1 MKCAVIDIGSNSVRL
16 MLSENGKTLY
26 KLVEITALAEGLGQE
41 KTLKPQPVDR
51 TVSAVCFF
59 VEHAKNQGVS
69 DIMIF
74 ATAAVRYAENK
85 QYFIDEIKTR
95 TGLVLDVISGE
106 EEAYIGRLGA
116 LGFGDGGIIDIG
128 GASAEITA
136 VKEGKQVY
144 SKSLDLGVVKI
155 KDACL
160 QDKNL
165 AKQLVEKKIAEYGY
179 VPKTTY
185 YGIGGTATSLASMIQ
200 ELDPYDPSKV
210 DGYVLTKQV
219 LQAWVDKLYS
229 LTVEQREKLKGL
241 QPKRASVV
249 AGGALL
255 LLEIMNKIGID
266 SITVSEKD
274 NLEGYLINKRG
285 KNE

>member
-41 KTLKPQPVDR
+41 KILKSQPVDR

-59 VEHAKNQGVS
+59 VEHAKKQGVE
-69 DIMIF
+69 DVMIF
-74 ATAAVRYAENK
+74 ATAAVRYAQNK
-85 QYFIDEIKTR
+85 QSFIDEIKSR
-95 TGLVLDVISGE
+95 TGLDLDVISGE

-136 VKEGKQVY
+136 VIDGKEAY

-155 KDACL
+155 KDTCL
-160 QDKNL
+160 QDKKS
-165 AKQLVEKKIAEYGY
+165 AKQFIEKKINEYGCI
-179 VPKTTY
+179 PKTTY
-185 YGIGGTATSLASMIQ
+185 FGIGGTATSLASVIQ
-200 ELDPYDPSKV
+200 ELQPYDPSKV
-210 DGYVLTKQV
+210 DGFVITQQTLEF
-219 LQAWVDKLYS
+219 WVDKLYS
-229 LTVEQREKLKGL
+229 LSVEQREKLKGL
-241 QPKRASVV
+241 QPKRASVI
-249 AGGALL
+249 AGGALF
-255 LLEIMNKIGID
+255 LLEIMKKIGLK
-266 SITVSEKD
+266 SIIVSEKD

-285 KNE
+285 KYE